1 MTEPIRKNEAGF
13 SLVELTI
20 GMAVT
25 LVVLGMA
32 VAVLGGVFNIR
43 TRENQRSDALAD
55 VQRAINI
62 MSREIANAG
71 FGLTG
76 NGLVPSDC
84 SDDDIR
90 IRANLNAYGG
100 DGNRSATSDDSED
113 IAYLET
119 EGNLVRYNIN
129 TDESTVLA
137 HRLDELRLYY
147 FDERVSYSADADD
160 CDITITTAGAA
171 EVTNKANARYVII
184 VVCVNLPAV
193 GSPGGSGYQP
203 ETRVKLVSDVV
214 LRNAALPAY

>member
-1 MTEPIRKNEAGF
+1 MTKRYRKDETGF
-13 SLVELTI
+13 SVIELTI

-25 LVVLGMA
+25 LVVLGIA
-32 VAVLGGVFNIR
+32 VSILGGVFNVR
-43 TRENQRSDALAD
+43 SRENQRSDALAD

-76 NGLVPSDC
+76 NGLVAADC

-100 DGNRSATSDDSED
+100 DGNRSATSDESED
-113 IAYLET
+113 VAYLET
-119 EGNLVRYNIN
+119 EGNLVRYDIN
-129 TDESTVLA
+129 TNTSTVLA
-137 HRLDELRLYY
+137 HRLDELRIYY
-147 FDERVSYSADADD
+147 FDEQVNYNADTDD
-160 CDITITTAGAA
+160 CDIEVEVA
-171 EVTNKANARYVII
+171 EVANKANAQYVLI

-214 LRNAALPAY
+214 LRNAALPQY